1 MNCTAFFWGNIYLY
15 VFYSQQ
21 QKHQHNSVTKINSDL
36 ARNTRGGKI
45 CARKHLIHAKALF
58 SEPVFCWFPSR
69 LFKVVS
75 VLCWCL
81 CSEGPWKVLLGGV
94 KVFPTRVKSWKSQ
107 ITCEGAFFHFISSA
121 RYPFC
126 NRILRFS
133 PLPPLVWGLLSSGT
147 LGHAAACGPCLNP
160 YSSWSSGSVYIAS
173 LTLQPLVQYIQPLYE
188 ERAARLTEDNSS
200 LCAGLC
206 PENEIPSS
214 FLCLLRKLMW
224 RTTSEF
230 CREA

>member
-1 MNCTAFFWGNIYLY
+1 MKCTAFFWGNIYLY

-36 ARNTRGGKI
+36 ARITRGGKI

-58 SEPVFCWFPSR
+58 LEPVFCWFPSR

-94 KVFPTRVKSWKSQ
+94 KVFPTRVKRWKSQ
-107 ITCEGAFFHFISSA
+107 ITFEGAFFHFISSA

-126 NRILRFS
+126 NRILCFS

-147 LGHAAACGPCLNP
+147 PGHAAACGPCLNP
-160 YSSWSSGSVYIAS
+160 YSSWSSGSVYRFPETSAPCTIYSTA
-173 LTLQPLVQYIQPLYE
+173 LWGE
-188 ERAARLTEDNSS
+188 SS
-200 LCAGLC
+200 
-206 PENEIPSS
+206 SS
-214 FLCLLRKLMW
+214 NQG
-224 RTTSEF
+224 
-230 CREA
+230 

>member
-15 VFYSQQ
+15 GFYSQQ

-45 CARKHLIHAKALF
+45 CARKHLIHAKVLF
-58 SEPVFCWFPSR
+58 LEPVFCWFPSR

-81 CSEGPWKVLLGGV
+81 CSEGLWKVLLGGV

-126 NRILRFS
+126 NRILCFS

-147 LGHAAACGPCLNP
+147 LGHAATCVPCLNP
-160 YSSWSSGSVYIAS
+160 YSSWSSGSVYRFPETSAPCTIYSTA
-173 LTLQPLVQYIQPLYE
+173 LWGE
-188 ERAARLTEDNSS
+188 SS
-200 LCAGLC
+200 
-206 PENEIPSS
+206 SS
-214 FLCLLRKLMW
+214 NRG
-224 RTTSEF
+224 
-230 CREA
+230 